1 MTDQA
6 PQPPMPDFPPPPES
20 QPEQPPAA
28 ASAEAKRLS
37 NKVVIGAA
45 AAVIA
50 TIIGT
55 GIVVVQA
62 IDNDDSGP
70 TATASASSSPTED
83 VAATAANEE
92 PTPEP
97 PVYADLTPDSFTI
110 TLRTTAQQCF
120 GSAGC
125 NVTVE
130 PDLSYVGLS
139 DDIDPDATYEITYE
153 IKGDESGPVIGTAKL
168 SERTTLN
175 YTPSSISTASSD
187 TKLSVKITDVR
198 KTGV

>member
-6 PQPPMPDFPPPPES
+6 PQPPMPDFPPQPES

-28 ASAEAKRLS
+28 APAETKRLS

-62 IDNDDSGP
+62 INNDDSEP
-70 TATASASSSPTED
+70 TATAGASSAP
-83 VAATAANEE
+83 TAAVDE

-110 TLRTTAQQCF
+110 TLRTTEQQCF

-130 PDLSYVGLS
+130 PDLSYVGLG

-153 IKGDESGPVIGTAKL
+153 IKGDESGPVIGTAEL

-187 TKLSVKITDVR
+187 TKISVKITDVR
-198 KTGV
+198 TTGV

>member
-6 PQPPMPDFPPPPES
+6 PQPPMPDFPPQPES

-28 ASAEAKRLS
+28 APAEAKRLS

-55 GIVVVQA
+55 GVVVVQA
-62 IDNDDSGP
+62 IGNDGSEP
-70 TATASASSSPTED
+70 TATASASSAPTED
-83 VAATAANEE
+83 VATAAADE

-125 NVTVE
+125 HVTVE

-153 IKGDESGPVIGTAKL
+153 IKGDESGPVIGTAEL

-175 YTPSSISTASSD
+175 YTPSSLSTVSSD
-187 TKLSVKITDVR
+187 TKLSVEITDVR
-198 KTGV
+198 TTGL